1 MEEERPVAPLVGLV
15 TVMPAPLVAEDVAE
29 EVDELVADPLPTVN
43 VVLTTG
49 QAMPFTQD
57 L

>member
-1 MEEERPVAPLVGLV
+1 MEEARPVAPFAGLV
-15 TVMPAPLVAEDVAE
+15 TVMPEPLDAADVAD
-29 EVDELVADPLPTVN
+29 EVVEPVADPLPTVN

-49 QAMPFTQD
+49 QATPFTHD

>member
-1 MEEERPVAPLVGLV
+1 LVGLV

-29 EVDELVADPLPTVN
+29 EVDVLVADPLPTVN

>member
-1 MEEERPVAPLVGLV
+1 MEEERPLAPLAGLV
-15 TVMPAPLVAEDVAE
+15 TVMPEPLDAADVAA
-29 EVDELVADPLPTVN
+29 EVEAPVADPPPTVN

-49 QAMPFTQD
+49 HATPFTQD